1 MTYPLAPRGEQADV
15 LHGFTVP
22 DPYRRH
28 GLSEITVHD
37 LGNGDRL
44 AALDLP
50 GMGSVGRL
58 SERPEGG
65 HEAWFAYT
73 DHTSRTGRHPEEDT
87 MHSDIAYQ
95 LLTSVTPSSSPRS
108 RTRGWSTRPS
118 RPAPVSPADA
128 ESFAVGD
135 GFWGRTEPC
144 PRNERAGRPERVA
157 G

>member
-1 MTYPLAPRGEQADV
+1 VTYPLAPRGEQADV

-37 LGNGDRL
+37 LDNGDRL

-95 LLTSVTPSSSPRS
+95 LADQRHAELIAAVAH
-108 RTRGWSTRPS
+108 TRL
-118 RPAPVSPADA
+118 VDEA
-128 ESFAVGD
+128 EQA
-135 GFWGRTEPC
+135 
-144 PRNERAGRPERVA
+144 RAGLAGRRRVVRRW
-157 G
+157 